1 METDSV
7 HNRFNSTLHKS
18 QVSNVQRTFQDLAFD
33 SEVASQ
39 RKINDNEQERQIV
52 IDVERKSI
60 VFGSSDLRYDS
71 GLN

>member
-39 RKINDNEQERQIV
+39 RKINDNERNMKGEMKNKGNEQR
-52 IDVERKSI
+52 
-60 VFGSSDLRYDS
+60 
-71 GLN
+71 